1 MLLYNEI
8 DVYVFKKRKCVF
20 MSKLLDKVNS
30 PKDIKGLS
38 VKDLEILCGELRE
51 FLVEN
56 VSKTGGHLASSLG
69 VCELT
74 VAIHKVFDLPKD
86 KLIWDVGHQS
96 YVHKILTGRKN
107 EFDTLRKYGGISGFP
122 KTKENPAD
130 TFNTGHS
137 STSVSA
143 ALGIAEA
150 RKLSGDDYNVLA
162 VFGDGAFTGGMMYEA
177 INNAGQYKSKL
188 ILILNDNEMSISDN
202 VGAVSKYLCSL
213 RTKKGYY
220 LSKNRVEYFLGKMP
234 IGGAALTNFIKR
246 TKKRL
251 KKIVLPT
258 TMFDDLGFDYIGP
271 IDGHDIGALINILE
285 VAKIN
290 PDPVLI
296 HIKTVKGKGYVHAEN
311 NPQKFHGVSKF
322 DVETG
327 EIVTDSKNIDYSAK
341 FGEKLVEIAG
351 KNDKVVAI
359 TGAMPSGT
367 GLMEFK
373 GKYPERFFD
382 VGIAEQHAVTMGA
395 GLAISG
401 YVPVI
406 PIYSSFF
413 QRAYDQILHDVALQ
427 KLHAVFCVDRAGV
440 VGADG
445 ETHHG
450 LLDISFMADMPYMSI
465 LSPSSFEEFDQ
476 MLDYAVNCHNEP
488 ISIRYPRGNDQFPA
502 GDFEYGKGKIIR
514 EGKDVLIV
522 SSGRMLKRADE
533 VADELEGAG
542 INVKIIALP
551 TILPLDKDLILGNIL
566 PVTAVIEDHYRDCG
580 IGNLLGK
587 VIAENNENTYLM
599 NFGFPKEPIIH
610 GSVSELDR
618 HYHLDKESISKEIK
632 EKVEWLKK

>member
-1 MLLYNEI
+1 
-8 DVYVFKKRKCVF
+8 

-30 PKDIKGLS
+30 PADIKDLS
-38 VKDLEILCGELRE
+38 IKELEELCGELRE
-51 FLVEN
+51 FLVEK

-107 EFDTLRKYGGISGFP
+107 QFDTLRKYGGISGFP
-122 KTKENPAD
+122 KTRENPAD

-137 STSVSA
+137 STSISA

-150 RKLSGDDYNVLA
+150 RKLSGEDYNVLA

-177 INNAGQYKSKL
+177 VNNAGQYGSKL

-220 LSKNRVEYFLGKMP
+220 RSKSTVGDILDKLP
-234 IGGAALTNFIKR
+234 IGGKSLRNFIKR

-251 KKIVLPT
+251 KKVVLPT

-271 IDGHDIGALINILE
+271 IDGHDMAALINILE
-285 VAKIN
+285 IAKIN
-290 PDPVLI
+290 PDPVVI

-311 NPQKFHGVSKF
+311 NPQKFHGISKF

-327 EIVTDSKNIDYSAK
+327 EIITDGESMDYSAK
-341 FGEKLVEIAG
+341 FGEKLVEIAE

-367 GLMEFK
+367 GLMDFK
-373 GKYPERFFD
+373 KKFPERFYD

-395 GLAISG
+395 GLSIAG

-413 QRAYDQILHDVALQ
+413 QRAYDQILHDVSLQ

-465 LSPSSFEEFDQ
+465 LSPSSFKEFEQ
-476 MLDYAVNCHNEP
+476 MIDFAINHHNAP
-488 ISIRYPRGNDQFPA
+488 ISIRYPRGNDQFEV
-502 GDFEYGKGKIIR
+502 GDFEYGKGKVI
-514 EGKDVLIV
+514 EKGEDVLII
-522 SSGRMLKRADE
+522 SSGRMMGRADE
-533 VADELEGAG
+533 VAGELKKSGLS
-542 INVKIIALP
+542 VTLIALP
-551 TILPLDKDLILGNIL
+551 TILPLDKGLILENIL
-566 PVTAVIEDHYRDCG
+566 PVTAVIEDHCKECG
-580 IGNLLGK
+580 IGSLVGK
-587 VIAENNENTYLM
+587 VIAENNANTSLIS
-599 NFGFPKEPIIH
+599 FGFPKEPIIH
-610 GSVSELDR
+610 GSVSELDN
-618 HYHLDKESISKEIK
+618 HYGLSKDSIAKEIK
-632 EKVEWLKK
+632 EKIECLKR